1 MSSRHNRMRCPEC
14 GSHYT
19 QSVSV
24 AYSQSVRT
32 GYNGQQTISE
42 FGREL
47 EPPEAQSEFLVPLG
61 LAATAFFFTYVF
73 FPREIS
79 WLDQA
84 WLHTI
89 ITSFWGRFGISA
101 GVALVILVFLSGTA
115 ISYNMTVHASDMKE
129 WGREMICRRCGER
142 FST

>member
-1 MSSRHNRMRCPEC
+1 MSSRRHKMQCPAC

-47 EPPEAQSEFLVPLG
+47 EPPEAQSEFLVPLCM
-61 LAATAFFFTYVF
+61 AATAFVFTYVF
-73 FPREIS
+73 FPTEID
-79 WLDQA
+79 WFDLA
-84 WLHTI
+84 WLQNVL
-89 ITSFWGRFGISA
+89 TSFWGRIGISI
-101 GVALVILVFLSGTA
+101 GVAIAIFIFLSGA
-115 ISYNMTVHASDMKE
+115 AVAHNMTVHASDMKE
-129 WGREMICRRCGER
+129 WGRTTVCRRCGER
-142 FST
+142 F